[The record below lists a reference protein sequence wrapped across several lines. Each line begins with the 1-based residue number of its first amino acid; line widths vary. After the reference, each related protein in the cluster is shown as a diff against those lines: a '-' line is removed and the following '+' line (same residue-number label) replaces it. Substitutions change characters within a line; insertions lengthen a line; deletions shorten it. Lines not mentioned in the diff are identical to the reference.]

1 MTERIETEA
10 GPLER
15 EWPPGV
21 KAAVLVVAGASALV
35 HVSGIWFT
43 IPVSMA
49 ALVLAEI
56 AGPELGRR
64 ARAWVIALAV
74 LGLFLA
80 TGRVLAEM

>member
-1 MTERIETEA
+1 MTEHIEA
-10 GPLER
+10 DARLER

-43 IPVSMA
+43 LPVSMA

-56 AGPELGRR
+56 AAPELGRR
-64 ARAWVIALAV
+64 TRAWLTALAI
-74 LGLFLA
+74 LGLVLA
-80 TGRVLAEM
+80 TGRILTAI

>member
-1 MTERIETEA
+1 MTGQHQTDLR
-10 GPLER
+10 LDR

-43 IPVSMA
+43 LPVSMA

-56 AGPELGRR
+56 AAPELGLRTR
-64 ARAWVIALAV
+64 VWLTALAI
-74 LGLFLA
+74 LGVVLA
-80 TGRVLAEM
+80 TGRILTAL